1 MPDGSM
7 LYLAQVQKNKDLGEM
22 EMQLLAC
29 QISDEIWQL
38 SKTEVLPLTE
48 KTHFNEGV
56 FLLVECTG
64 DKQVVSISEAKDWIL
79 NLLQLSLTKP
89 RSNPPLLEEEREKI
103 EQWRQEITSQSLELN
118 RRALEIETHREQLQ
132 ELEQTLKQNSEK
144 LIEEQEQLKQ
154 ERQELQQLKAQRSEL
169 GLSERSQSTKN
180 RNL

>member
-1 MPDGSM
+1 M
-7 LYLAQVQKNKDLGEM
+7 LYLAQVRKNTDSGEM
-22 EMQLLAC
+22 ELQLLAC

-38 SKTEVLPLTE
+38 SETEVLPLVE
-48 KTHFNEGV
+48 DSNFNEGV
-56 FLLVECTG
+56 FLLVECT
-64 DKQVVSISEAKDWIL
+64 DDRQVIGISEAKDWIL
-79 NLLQLSLTKP
+79 NLLQLFLTKQQFDSVRTA

-154 ERQELQQLKAQRSEL
+154 ERQELQELKAQI
-169 GLSERSQSTKN
+169 GQK
-180 RNL
+180 

>member
-7 LYLAQVQKNKDLGEM
+7 LYLAQVQKNTGSGEM

-29 QISDEIWQL
+29 QTSQDIWQL
-38 SKTEVLPLTE
+38 SETAVLPLTE
-48 KTHFNEGV
+48 ASHFHEGI

-64 DKQVVSISEAKDWIL
+64 DKQVVNISEAKEWIL

-144 LIEEQEQLKQ
+144 LLEEQEQLKQ
-154 ERQELQQLKAQRSEL
+154 ERE
-169 GLSERSQSTKN
+169 
-180 RNL
+180 